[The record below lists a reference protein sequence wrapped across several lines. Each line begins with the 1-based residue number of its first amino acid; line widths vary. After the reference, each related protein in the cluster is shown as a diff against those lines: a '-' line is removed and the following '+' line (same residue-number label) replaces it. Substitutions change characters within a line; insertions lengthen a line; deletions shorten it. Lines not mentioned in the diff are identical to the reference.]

1 MANYDDIFTAP
12 MENTVPGQN
21 LSKEDY
27 AAKKKAERDAVYTLA
42 DNTAAEVV
50 SNGEL
55 FRIYLDIQA
64 HFSRYSATNALL
76 IMAQNGDATQLRD
89 YDGWQDRGIN
99 VQKNE
104 RGISILEPGDS
115 YTTEDGKTG
124 TYYDVKKVFDISQ
137 TNFPN
142 CQQSAA
148 SYDERVLL
156 AALIAKRPVPIEMVD
171 ELNTGAVY
179 DHDQKKI
186 FVRRGMEAPDI
197 FRSVSLALARAE
209 LARRAEAYEPKKV
222 AFQSYC
228 ISYMLGKKYG
238 IDVSGYSF
246 EQLPEFVSKAEPK
259 AIRGEL
265 SEIRDIMNLMSG
277 KMARAMEQVKNQKE
291 QER

>member
-1 MANYDDIFTAP
+1 MANYDDIFAAP
-12 MENTVPGQN
+12 MENSTSGQS
-21 LSKEDY
+21 LSKEEY
-27 AAKKKAERDAVYTLA
+27 AAKMKAERDAVYALA

-50 SNGEL
+50 SNAEE
-55 FRIYLDIQA
+55 FQIYLDIQA

-89 YDGWQDRGIN
+89 YEGWQDKGYN
-99 VQKNE
+99 VQRNE
-104 RGISILEPGDS
+104 RHIAILEQGDR
-115 YTTEDGKTG
+115 YTTDDGKTG
-124 TYYDVKKVFDISQ
+124 NYYNVKKVFDISQ
-137 TNFPN
+137 TNAPPRP
-142 CQQSAA
+142 SPSV
-148 SYDERVLL
+148 SYDERLLL
-156 AALIAKRPVPIEMVD
+156 ASLIAKRPVPIEMVD

-179 DHDQKKI
+179 DHSQKKI

-209 LARRAEAYEPKKV
+209 LAGRSETYQPEKA

-238 IDVSGYSF
+238 IDVSRYSF
-246 EQLPEFVSKAEPK
+246 EQLPEFISKAEPK

-265 SEIRDIMNLMSG
+265 SEIRDTLNLMSG
-277 KMARAMEQVKNQKE
+277 KMERAMTQAKSQKE

>member
-1 MANYDDIFTAP
+1 MANYDDIFAAP
-12 MENTVPGQN
+12 MENSTLGQS

-27 AAKKKAERDAVYTLA
+27 AAKMKAERDAVYALA

-50 SNGEL
+50 SNAEE
-55 FRIYLDIQA
+55 FQIYLDIQA

-89 YDGWQDRGIN
+89 YEGWQDKGYN
-99 VQKNE
+99 VQRNK
-104 RGISILEPGDS
+104 RHIAILEQGDR
-115 YTTEDGKTG
+115 YTTDDGKTG
-124 TYYDVKKVFDISQ
+124 NYYNVKKVFDISQ
-137 TNFPN
+137 TNAPPRP
-142 CQQSAA
+142 SPTV
-148 SYDERVLL
+148 SYDERLLL
-156 AALIAKRPVPIEMVD
+156 ASLIAKRPVPIEMVD

-179 DHDQKKI
+179 DHSQKKI

-209 LARRAEAYEPKKV
+209 LAGRSETYQPEKA

-246 EQLPEFVSKAEPK
+246 EQLPEFISKAEPK

-265 SEIRDIMNLMSG
+265 SEIRDTLSLMSG
-277 KMARAMEQVKNQKE
+277 KMERAMTQAKSQKE

>member
-1 MANYDDIFTAP
+1 MVNYDDIFAAP
-12 MENTVPGQN
+12 MENTTLGQS

-27 AAKKKAERDAVYTLA
+27 AAKMKAERDAVYALA

-50 SNGEL
+50 SNAEE
-55 FRIYLDIQA
+55 FQIYLNIQA

-89 YDGWQDRGIN
+89 YEGWQDKGYN
-99 VQKNE
+99 VQRNK
-104 RGISILEPGDS
+104 RHIAILEQGDR
-115 YTTEDGKTG
+115 YTTDDGKTG
-124 TYYDVKKVFDISQ
+124 NYYNVKKVFDISQ
-137 TNFPN
+137 TNAPPRP
-142 CQQSAA
+142 SPSV
-148 SYDERVLL
+148 SYDERLLL
-156 AALIAKRPVPIEMVD
+156 ASLIAKRPVPIEMVD

-179 DHDQKKI
+179 DHSQKKI

-209 LARRAEAYEPKKV
+209 LAGRSETYQPEKA

-246 EQLPEFVSKAEPK
+246 EQLPEFISKAEPK
-259 AIRGEL
+259 TIRGEL
-265 SEIRDIMNLMSG
+265 SEIRDTLSLMSG
-277 KMARAMEQVKNQKE
+277 KMERAMTQAKSQKE

>member
-1 MANYDDIFTAP
+1 MVNYDDIFAAP
-12 MENTVPGQN
+12 MENTTLGQS

-27 AAKKKAERDAVYTLA
+27 AAKMKAERDAVYALA

-50 SNGEL
+50 SNAEE
-55 FRIYLDIQA
+55 FQIYLNIQA

-89 YDGWQDRGIN
+89 YEGWQDKGYN
-99 VQKNE
+99 VQRNK
-104 RGISILEPGDS
+104 RHIAILEQGDR
-115 YTTEDGKTG
+115 YTTDDGKTG
-124 TYYDVKKVFDISQ
+124 NYYNVKKVFDISQ
-137 TNFPN
+137 TNAPPRP
-142 CQQSAA
+142 SPSV
-148 SYDERVLL
+148 SYDERLLL
-156 AALIAKRPVPIEMVD
+156 ASLIAKRPVPIEMVD

-179 DHDQKKI
+179 DHSQKKI

-209 LARRAEAYEPKKV
+209 LAGRSETYQPEKA

-246 EQLPEFVSKAEPK
+246 EQLPEFISKAEPK

-265 SEIRDIMNLMSG
+265 SEIRDTLSLMSG
-277 KMARAMEQVKNQKE
+277 KMERAMTQAKSQKE